1 MTQPAVNDSRNM
13 MIALARRDASD
24 LDQAEQA
31 IARTDP
37 MRFNHWVAQFADDP
51 TMLRTAAPVEVAVL
65 LRTLDAHPG
74 WVDNPRT
81 LHQVR
86 ANFVDQLGD
95 FDHQV
100 VRGSRAHAV
109 DTIRQA
115 QNPDLATFRA
125 SVLTAM
131 DQAHQDVARTG
142 SSIQTAFANRLAE
155 RGLITT
161 DPELGEPF
169 EHIKPGIRDGVVDRI
184 QDAGWEPT
192 AQLRGLA
199 R

>member
-37 MRFNHWVAQFADDP
+37 MRFNHWVAQFAADP

-74 WVDNPRT
+74 WVDDPRT
-81 LHQVR
+81 LYQVR
-86 ANFVDQLGD
+86 ANIVDQLGD

-115 QNPDLATFRA
+115 QNPDLAAFRA

-169 EHIKPGIRDGVVDRI
+169 EHIKPGSRAAGVD
-184 QDAGWEPT
+184 QGQGAGYEPT
-192 AQLRGLA
+192 AQVRALA